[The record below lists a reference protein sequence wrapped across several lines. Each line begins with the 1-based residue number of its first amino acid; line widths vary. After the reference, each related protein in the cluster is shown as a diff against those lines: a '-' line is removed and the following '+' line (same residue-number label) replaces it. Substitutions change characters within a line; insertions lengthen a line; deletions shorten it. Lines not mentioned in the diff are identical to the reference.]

1 MAGWLGKAASVVMVF
16 IATWGAT
23 IVYWRNSGTVP
34 TGMQML
40 AYLGLLPV
48 GLSGAGFMLRSA
60 ARRGADAALAKAG
73 DEASAPAKSD
83 SGAVAERA
91 VQVPAV
97 ALLAGELKL
106 GIDLDPQA
114 LLATAATPPRPAL
127 DGRFRDNYNLPVR
140 MSAAVDLDEF
150 DVLQTRQDGIDT
162 AAHERRALALLQPV
176 LERLLESAFASL
188 PEIAASEE
196 VVVAGLRRRDEQ
208 RVENVLT
215 VELLVPGSWS
225 DALRPWVQDWLLQQ
239 ARAVGLDARRFDVR
253 ITTFDGARE
262 VWPHL
267 QRVIDALH
275 ASSSPRWH
283 LLLATSSSIDAG
295 IVSAWQATGVLATAK
310 DPDGRVPGEGA
321 AGVLLASTG
330 AAREGD
336 GRVWRPQLV
345 RAEQIEGQRPA
356 EQRRQLAAL
365 ASQWQASLHSEGGQA
380 QFVLHDADHRGDL
393 MVDAAAIAAAL
404 APDLDFSPQ
413 SLALAISAGE
423 LGPVLPVAQLAL
435 AHAQLQRQAEPV
447 LLLGV
452 ADNQQRLFGLV
463 DPLPFPTLPADAPS
477 AS

>member
-23 IVYWRNSGTVP
+23 ILYWRNSGTVP

-48 GLSGAGFMLRSA
+48 GLSGAGFMLRGA
-60 ARRGADAALAKAG
+60 VRRGAESALDKAAADDGKGDAAKPDTAA
-73 DEASAPAKSD
+73 ATSVAPPS
-83 SGAVAERA
+83 
-91 VQVPAV
+91 V
-97 ALLAGELKL
+97 ALLAGSLRL
-106 GIDLDPQA
+106 GIGLEAPA
-114 LLATAATPPRPAL
+114 LLAMAAAPPRPSL

-140 MSAAVDLDEF
+140 MSAAQDLDEF
-150 DVLQTRQDGIDT
+150 EVVQARQDGIDT
-162 AAHERRALALLQPV
+162 AAHERRALALLRPV
-176 LERLLESAFASL
+176 LEELLETVFMAL
-188 PEIAASEE
+188 PEIVASEE

-208 RVENVLT
+208 RVENVLSI
-215 VELLVPGSWS
+215 ELLVPGSWS
-225 DALRPWVQDWLLQQ
+225 DPLRHWAQDWLLEQ
-239 ARAVGLDARRFDVR
+239 ARLAGLDARRFDVR
-253 ITTFDGARE
+253 VTTLDGARE

-267 QRVIDALH
+267 QRVIDAL
-275 ASSSPRWH
+275 STGQPRWH
-283 LLLATSSSIDAG
+283 LVLAATSFIDSTLVA
-295 IVSAWQATGVLATAK
+295 AWQASGVLATAQN
-310 DPDGRVPGEGA
+310 PDGRVPGEGA
-321 AGVLLASTG
+321 AGVLLSSRALAHDG
-330 AAREGD
+330 A

-345 RAEQIEGQRPA
+345 RAEQIEAQRPA

-365 ASQWQASLHSEGGQA
+365 ATHWHASLGPDPVPA

-393 MVDAAAIAAAL
+393 MVDAAAIAATL

-463 DPLPFPTLPADAPS
+463 DPLPSPTLPADAPS

>member
-23 IVYWRNSGTVP
+23 ILYWRNSGTVP

-48 GLSGAGFMLRSA
+48 GLSSAGFMLRGA
-60 ARRGADAALAKAG
+60 LQRGAASVLDKAAADDGKTATAKLDAG
-73 DEASAPAKSD
+73 TPASVAPPS
-83 SGAVAERA
+83 
-91 VQVPAV
+91 V
-97 ALLAGELKL
+97 ALLAGTLRL
-106 GIDLDPQA
+106 GIDLDAPS
-114 LLATAATPPRPAL
+114 LLAMAAVPPRPSL

-140 MSAAVDLDEF
+140 MSAAKDLDEF
-150 DVLQTRQDGIDT
+150 EVVQVRQDGIDT
-162 AAHERRALALLQPV
+162 AAHERRALALLRPV
-176 LERLLESAFASL
+176 LEELLETVFTTL
-188 PEIAASEE
+188 PEVVASEE

-215 VELLVPGSWS
+215 IELLVSGSWS
-225 DALRPWVQDWLLQQ
+225 DPLRHWAQEWLLDQ
-239 ARAVGLDARRFDVR
+239 ARRSGLDARRFDVR
-253 ITTFDGARE
+253 ITMLDGARE

-267 QRVIDALH
+267 QRMIDAL
-275 ASSSPRWH
+275 ATDQPRWH
-283 LLLATSSSIDAG
+283 LVLAASSSIDSA
-295 IVSAWQATGVLATAK
+295 VVAAWQASGVLATSQN
-310 DPDGRVPGEGA
+310 PDGRVPGEGA
-321 AGVLLASTG
+321 AGVLLSSPALAHEG
-330 AAREGD
+330 A
-336 GRVWRPQLV
+336 GRLWRPQLV

-356 EQRRQLAAL
+356 EQRRQLASL
-365 ASQWQASLHSEGGQA
+365 ATNWHASLCQDPVQP

-393 MVDAAAIAAAL
+393 MVDAAAIAATL

-413 SLALAISAGE
+413 SLALAVSAGE

-463 DPLPFPTLPADAPS
+463 DPLPSPTLPADVPS
-477 AS
+477 AT

>member
-23 IVYWRNSGTVP
+23 ILYWRNSGTVP

-48 GLSGAGFMLRSA
+48 GLSGAGFMLRGA
-60 ARRGADAALAKAG
+60 VRRGAESALDKAASDDGKAG
-73 DEASAPAKSD
+73 AARQEAADPQSAAPPS
-83 SGAVAERA
+83 
-91 VQVPAV
+91 V
-97 ALLAGELKL
+97 ALLAGTLRL
-106 GIDLDPQA
+106 GVDLDAPA
-114 LLATAATPPRPAL
+114 LLATAAAPPRPSL

-140 MSAAVDLDEF
+140 MSAAQDLDEF
-150 DVLQTRQDGIDT
+150 EVVQARQDGIDT
-162 AAHERRALALLQPV
+162 AAHERRALALLRPV
-176 LERLLESAFASL
+176 LEELLETAFTAL
-188 PEIAASEE
+188 PEIVASEE

-208 RVENVLT
+208 RVENVLSI
-215 VELLVPGSWS
+215 ELLVPGSWS
-225 DALRPWVQDWLLQQ
+225 DPLRHWAQDWLLEQ
-239 ARAVGLDARRFDVR
+239 ARLAGLDARRFDVR
-253 ITTFDGARE
+253 VTTLDGARE

-267 QRVIDALH
+267 QRVIDGLH
-275 ASSSPRWH
+275 ASSTPRWH
-283 LLLATSSSIDAG
+283 LLLASSSSIDAN
-295 IVSAWQATGVLATAK
+295 IISAWQMTGVLATAK

-321 AGVLLASTG
+321 AGVLLASAS
-330 AAREGD
+330 AAREGA

-365 ASQWQASLHSEGGQA
+365 ATQWHAALGADSGQA

-393 MVDAAAIAAAL
+393 MVDAAAVAATL

-413 SLALAISAGE
+413 SLALAVSAGE

-435 AHAQLQRQAEPV
+435 AHVQLQRQSQPV

-463 DPLPFPTLPADAPS
+463 DPLPSPTLAADAPS